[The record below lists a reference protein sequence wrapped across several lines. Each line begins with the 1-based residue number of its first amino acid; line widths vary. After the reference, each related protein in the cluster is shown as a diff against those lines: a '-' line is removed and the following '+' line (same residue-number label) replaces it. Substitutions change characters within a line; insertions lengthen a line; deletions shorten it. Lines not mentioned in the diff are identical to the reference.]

1 MRHSQFDMIPCQF
14 DMKLNICDMKLYCC
28 DTKLE
33 LSDMKLG
40 FSDMKLVLSDIKS
53 GFSDM
58 LIFHDISTQDNTHRF
73 SRVYSSELFHVYMR
87 NSFLYSASSPP

>member
-1 MRHSQFDMIPCQF
+1 MPSSHDFLGHNLVVSNYFGVLEPLFLVTKSDMRQIF
-14 DMKLNICDMKLYCC
+14 
-28 DTKLE
+28 
-33 LSDMKLG
+33 SDMKLG

-73 SRVYSSELFHVYMR
+73 SRVY
-87 NSFLYSASSPP
+87 